1 MLNIFILDIKT
12 FTLITLSKVLFIN
25 LEITFLLRSL
35 IFTITTFNITI
46 YKLRL
51 LKAIEKRI
59 LCKNETTITLK
70 T

>member
-1 MLNIFILDIKT
+1 MLNILILNIKT
-12 FTLITLSKVLFIN
+12 LTLITLSKAPFIN

-35 IFTITTFNITI
+35 IFIITTFNITI

-59 LCKNETTITLK
+59 LCENETTITLK